1 MSYCHLANGN
11 RTPLTFGSRVAER
24 MRGWIA
30 ASSCAPFV
38 TKPTITLTEPRGTDA
53 YSLGEKMTI
62 RWASARVSAINLA
75 WGPTAGGPWTTFAPN
90 VNAADRQY
98 LWSVPALGVTTFW
111 VRAEDASN
119 PAVHDTSLA
128 SYRISVPVTLDAPKG
143 GERLGQGSSFT
154 IRWTKGQGVGNVK
167 LEFSPDGTAWEVLQE
182 SSSGTSFAWTVPQV
196 LSEAARIKVT
206 ALSAPNV
213 PSTSQPFA
221 IGARRFALEIPAEGG
236 SMCKNQ
242 PNQFRWS
249 ADFIPTIRIQYSTDN
264 GSNWRTATQQSTI
277 ETSLWQI
284 FSRNVNMNNVPA
296 GTTIKLRVIDAQSEE
311 VLANRES
318 LRLDSCDAPVSVQED
333 AAAAGFAIASVSPNP
348 ASSVVRLNVTSANA
362 QQDGSVVLVSADGR
376 EIVLRAGV
384 ALLQGTTTLELP
396 LNAVASGSYQI
407 GVRVGSHMIVAPL
420 AIVR

>member
-1 MSYCHLANGN
+1 
-11 RTPLTFGSRVAER
+11 
-24 MRGWIA
+24 
-30 ASSCAPFV
+30 
-38 TKPTITLTEPRGTDA
+38 
-53 YSLGEKMTI
+53 
-62 RWASARVSAINLA
+62 VS
-75 WGPTAGGPWTTFAPN
+75 
-90 VNAADRQY
+90 
-98 LWSVPALGVTTFW
+98 
-111 VRAEDASN
+111 
-119 PAVHDTSLA
+119 
-128 SYRISVPVTLDAPKG
+128 
-143 GERLGQGSSFT
+143 
-154 IRWTKGQGVGNVK
+154 
-167 LEFSPDGTAWEVLQE
+167 
-182 SSSGTSFAWTVPQV
+182 
-196 LSEAARIKVT
+196 

-249 ADFIPTIRIQYSTDN
+249 ADFVPSIRIQYSTDN

-311 VLANRES
+311 VLATRET

-348 ASSVVRLNVTSANA
+348 ATSVVRLNVTSANA
-362 QQDGSVVLVSADGR
+362 QQNGTVVLVSTDGR

-407 GVRVGSHMIVAPL
+407 GIRVGSHMIVAPL